1 MTLNF
6 DQTWEASRRLTQLGS
21 VDGSVPIPIYI
32 GKSEPI
38 YEKSMQLEDLL
49 EVQHMQD
56 PVSGLIDAHTHTHT
70 HSLHTHTHTHT
81 HTLTART
88 HAHTQT
94 HCTHTVPTHL
104 HCGGNTLAVR
114 D

>member
-21 VDGSVPIPIYI
+21 MDGSVPIPIYK

-56 PVSGLIDAHTHTHT
+56 PVSGLIDAHTHTH
-70 HSLHTHTHTHT
+70 SLHTHTLP
-81 HTLTART
+81 TLCNAE
-88 HAHTQT
+88 
-94 HCTHTVPTHL
+94 
-104 HCGGNTLAVR
+104 
-114 D
+114 